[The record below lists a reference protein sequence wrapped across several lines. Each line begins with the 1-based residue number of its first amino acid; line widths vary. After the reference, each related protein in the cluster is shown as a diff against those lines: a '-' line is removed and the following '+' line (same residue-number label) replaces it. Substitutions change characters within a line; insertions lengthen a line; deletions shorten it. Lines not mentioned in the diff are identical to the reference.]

1 MLRLRHTRIPPLV
14 HRHGQSCGICGPSR
28 REFLATAAAFGAST
42 ALAAPATLAQTP
54 AAPAPK
60 LIDVH
65 HHIVPPFWF
74 DEVKDRIAAQGG
86 GRIIPTWYGWSPQGA
101 IAAMD
106 KNGVQTAIISMTT
119 PGIFF
124 GDVPQGRRLSR
135 AFNDYAMQI
144 VRDHPGRFGLF
155 ATLPLPDTE
164 GSLKEIEYS
173 FDVLKADGI
182 GLMTSYGD
190 KWLGDPAFAPVMAE
204 LNRRK
209 AVIYVHPSS
218 PLCCTSLMSYVPPF
232 FSEFQQD
239 TTRTILSLIFSGS
252 ISRLPDIRF
261 IFSHAGGTLPMVAGR
276 IEHYSTL
283 ARLQGQGAERLRLRA
298 QAALLRDRQLG
309 LQAVDGGD
317 HQYGADVADHVRHGL
332 SIGGDRRYRQRPAL
346 AGAAGRRLAGDR
358 AQQCARL
365 VSPIEGI
372 DRAAARATEG
382 LPVGPS
388 PRI

>member
-1 MLRLRHTRIPPLV
+1 MLLSRH
-14 HRHGQSCGICGPSR
+14 HRAGALSSRHASSCIACGPSR
-28 REFLATAAAFGAST
+28 REFLATAVAFGAGT
-42 ALAAPATLAQTP
+42 MLAAPAVLAQ
-54 AAPAPK
+54 APIAPK

-74 DEVKDRIAAQGG
+74 DEVKDRISAQGG
-86 GRIIPTWYGWSPQGA
+86 GRIIPTWYGWSPQKA
-101 IAAMD
+101 VEAMD
-106 KNGVQTAIISMTT
+106 RNGVQTAIISMTT

-144 VRDHPGRFGLF
+144 VKDHPGRFGLF

-164 GSLKEIEYS
+164 GSLKEIEYA
-173 FDVLKADGI
+173 FDVLKVDGI

-190 KWLGDPAFAPVMAE
+190 KWLGDPAFTPVLAE

-209 AVIYVHPSS
+209 AVVYVHPSS

-283 ARLQGQGAERLRLRA
+283 PSFKDKVPNGFDYELKRLYYEIANSAYKPSIAAITNMVPTSQIMFGTDFPLVAIDDTANGLRS
-298 QAALLRDRQLG
+298 LG
-309 LQAVDGGD
+309 LPPGDVQAIARGN
-317 HQYGADVADHVRHGL
+317 AIGL
-332 SIGGDRRYRQRPAL
+332 FP
-346 AGAAGRRLAGDR
+346 RLKG
-358 AQQCARL
+358 
-365 VSPIEGI
+365 
-372 DRAAARATEG
+372 
-382 LPVGPS
+382 
-388 PRI
+388 

>member
-1 MLRLRHTRIPPLV
+1 MLRSRRSRIPHV
-14 HRHGQSCGICGPSR
+14 FRQHGQDCGLCGPSR
-28 REFLATAAAFGAST
+28 REFIATAAAFGAST
-42 ALAAPATLAQTP
+42 ALAAPSALAQ
-54 AAPAPK
+54 APAESGPK

-86 GRIIPTWYGWSPQGA
+86 GRIIPTWYGWSPQTA
-101 IAAMD
+101 LAAMD
-106 KNGVQTAIISMTT
+106 KNGVQAAIISMTT

-124 GDVPQGRRLSR
+124 GDVQQGRRLSR

-144 VRDHPGRFGLF
+144 VKDHPGRFGLF

-190 KWLGDPAFAPVMAE
+190 KWLGDPAFAPVFAE

-209 AVIYVHPSS
+209 AVIYVHPAS

-252 ISRLPDIRF
+252 ISGLPDIRF

-283 ARLQGQGAERLRLRA
+283 PAFKEKVPNGFDYELKRLYYEIANAAYKPSMAAITNMVPTSQIMFGTDFPLVAIDDTANGLRS
-298 QAALLRDRQLG
+298 LG
-309 LQAVDGGD
+309 LPPAELQAIARGN
-317 HQYGADVADHVRHGL
+317 ALGL
-332 SIGGDRRYRQRPAL
+332 FP
-346 AGAAGRRLAGDR
+346 RLK
-358 AQQCARL
+358 
-365 VSPIEGI
+365 I
-372 DRAAARATEG
+372 
-382 LPVGPS
+382 
-388 PRI
+388 